1 MNFINNHKKEIGKM
15 EKGEILK
22 NGHMLL
28 IYIKNKGKEK
38 KKFKKIYCDAARN
51 VNKLRVRI
59 FNNYYYIMLY
69 LISN

>member
-15 EKGEILK
+15 EGRNVEK
-22 NGHMLL
+22 GHMLL
-28 IYIKNKGKEK
+28 IYINNKGKEK